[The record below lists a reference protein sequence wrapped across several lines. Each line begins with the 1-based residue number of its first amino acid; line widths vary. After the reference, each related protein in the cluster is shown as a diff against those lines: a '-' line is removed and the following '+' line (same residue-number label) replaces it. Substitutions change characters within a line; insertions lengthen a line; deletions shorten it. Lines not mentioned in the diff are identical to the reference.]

1 MWGGNSGLQTWQ
13 NVNAGIDNKYD
24 VMIDKLY
31 LSPKGQ
37 GRSYIASDVKD
48 VITCLLG
55 KMYKNNLW
63 EYKNNVK
70 IFSTGALYNSG
81 YYLQISAYL
90 YASDTIISSLT
101 PNQTWWEASG
111 GILPRLC

>member
-31 LSPKGQ
+31 LSPNGQ

-48 VITCLLG
+48 VIACLL
-55 KMYKNNLW
+55 
-63 EYKNNVK
+63 
-70 IFSTGALYNSG
+70 S
-81 YYLQISAYL
+81 
-90 YASDTIISSLT
+90 
-101 PNQTWWEASG
+101 
-111 GILPRLC
+111 